1 VTYHV
6 GMSKTTDRL
15 HAIEAAVEL
24 LEARLDQLSAHLGIT
39 KGDVE
44 QHLLRIE
51 RLEQRLDIAM
61 PAVLALQKAQGPIFL
76 PASRWGDHD
85 IVDALKQYGKD
96 PTPNQPLKI
105 PDDDGNDLT
114 ADDDPPDDTTPEPIK
129 VDVGDNGTLYIPAQT
144 IPKGT
149 NTDDILET
157 LRKAMTQPVPPETVW
172 CRNGP
177 AMGFR
182 HAYDPLPNGDCATCT
197 PIVKWDAVGYVAV
210 TDTSDPDAPESTVHE
225 VPVAKM
231 TASPIRTNEQAKA
244 AADRIIRH
252 YRGHKAPSEL
262 PDYINDVTQQ
272 LYKQLVDAGL
282 DLGAPGRIE
291 MRVDQSEPMANRVT
305 LIAEFIPA
313 GYEGS

>member
-114 ADDDPPDDTTPEPIK
+114 ADDDPP
-129 VDVGDNGTLYIPAQT
+129 
-144 IPKGT
+144 
-149 NTDDILET
+149 
-157 LRKAMTQPVPPETVW
+157 ETVW

-182 HAYDPLPNGDCATCT
+182 HAYDPLPSGDCATCT

-272 LYKQLVDAGL
+272 LYKQLVDAGM